1 MKLYQSLGELTDLV
15 KRINHHWKFKHPFGA
30 EMDVHLDP
38 KWTSI
43 WRVSGG
49 LVVLIRKTLS
59 KMNNYYILGKH
70 VSPGQHGAGG
80 GQSNAAC
87 HSK

>member
-1 MKLYQSLGELTDLV
+1 M
-15 KRINHHWKFKHPFGA
+15 
-30 EMDVHLDP
+30 
-38 KWTSI
+38 
-43 WRVSGG
+43 
-49 LVVLIRKTLS
+49 VVLIRKTLS

-87 HSK
+87 LAREEIVVNQSIKSLLIVSLHNGVDV